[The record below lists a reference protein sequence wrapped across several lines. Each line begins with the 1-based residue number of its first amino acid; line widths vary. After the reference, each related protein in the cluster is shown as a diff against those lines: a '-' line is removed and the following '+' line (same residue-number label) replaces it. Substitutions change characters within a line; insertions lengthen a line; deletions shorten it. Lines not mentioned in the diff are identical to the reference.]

1 MNNKPWIALG
11 LVIVLLL
18 AFSVVIPVTASPQSY
33 QAYYYTPT
41 AREDGRIIY
50 IVKEGDT
57 CISISLMNNID
68 EDVLRLNNNLTGDDC
83 INLQAN
89 QELLLGII
97 TPQPSPTPSLTPT
110 GPTPTV
116 MAGYGN
122 ICVNLFDDVDGN
134 ATAGDTEV
142 AIAGGQV
149 SVSNPSGSVSL
160 TGETSADIATPLC
173 FEDLAE
179 GEYYISV
186 AIPDGY
192 NATNDPNYILQL
204 NAGEVS
210 VIDFGAQVTSSIN
223 TTTGGD
229 GGGNEPLL
237 AIIGIL
243 CVLAGL
249 GVGVYWFRLSRSR
262 R

>member
-57 CISISLMNNID
+57 CISISLMNNIG
-68 EDVLRLNNNLTGDDC
+68 EEQLRLNNNLTGDDC
-83 INLQAN
+83 NNLQAN

-160 TGETSADIATPLC
+160 TGETGADITTPLC
-173 FEDLAE
+173 FENLEE

-210 VIDFGAQVTSSIN
+210 VIDFGAQTTSS
-223 TTTGGD
+223 TSTTGGD
-229 GGGNEPLL
+229 DGGNEFLL

-243 CVLAGL
+243 CVLGGL
-249 GVGVYWFRLSRSR
+249 GVGVYWFRLTRSR